1 MVVVLNKIESYS
13 SPHPKENCLRCEISI
28 SASCFVM
35 CLLDV
40 ILKSVCVCG
49 LPNDVHQNF
58 IERFGM
64 GFFYISLSAL
74 YSTPLFTTTIT
85 TTTTTL
91 YSSFIIYI
99 CNKSFTLIVYG
110 RVNIYYLI
118 MLSCVCP
125 IRLGWS
131 ILARFITNCGSLFY
145 FIFNFAKYFMFF
157 FFFWA
162 KWGSK

>member
-1 MVVVLNKIESYS
+1 MSWPQIWALSHVFSQPFICSVFPSGFIWECIVRSVLLVVMLNKIQSYS

-125 IRLGWS
+125 IRLG
-131 ILARFITNCGSLFY
+131 
-145 FIFNFAKYFMFF
+145 
-157 FFFWA
+157 
-162 KWGSK
+162 